1 MRQSKILI
9 IGNDK
14 MLLDKLRG
22 NLLREKYAVVTAAD
36 GSQGLQLAR
45 IEKPDLIL
53 LDVMLPQLD
62 GLEVCRILRRGM
74 SMPILMLSTRG
85 EESDKVI
92 ALELGA
98 DDCMTTPLSIRE
110 LLARVRAMLRRV
122 NMANEVTPPDPQA
135 LPQQIRVAGLTIDLS
150 RRRVFRNESTHNLT
164 PRELQ
169 LLVFL
174 ARNRGHVFSRDH
186 LLDEVWGDDYAGN
199 PRIVDYHIRSL
210 RRKIEDDP
218 SCPVH
223 LMTVRGTGYKFEG

>member
-36 GSQGLQLAR
+36 GPQGLQLAR

-164 PRELQ
+164 PKELQ

-223 LMTVRGTGYKFEG
+223 LVTVR

>member
-9 IGNDK
+9 IANDK

-62 GLEVCRILRRGM
+62 GLEVCRILRQEM
-74 SMPILMLSTRG
+74 PVPILMLSTSD
-85 EESDKVI
+85 EEFDTVI
-92 ALELGA
+92 ALERGA
-98 DDCMTTPLSIRE
+98 DDCMTMPLGIRE

-135 LPQQIRVAGLTIDLS
+135 LPQQIRVAGLTIDVS

-199 PRIVDYHIRSL
+199 PRVVDYHILSL

-223 LMTVRGTGYKFEG
+223 LVTVRGTGYKFEG

>member
-9 IGNDK
+9 IANDK

-22 NLLREKYAVVTAAD
+22 DLLREKYAVVTAAD

-62 GLEVCRILRRGM
+62 GLEVCRILRQEM
-74 SMPILMLSTRG
+74 PVPILMLSTSD
-85 EESDKVI
+85 EEFDTVI
-92 ALELGA
+92 ALERGA
-98 DDCMTTPLSIRE
+98 DDCMTMPLGIRE

-135 LPQQIRVAGLTIDLS
+135 LPQQIRVAGLTIDVS

-199 PRIVDYHIRSL
+199 PRVVDYHILSL

-223 LMTVRGTGYKFEG
+223 LVTVRGTGYKFEG